1 MTDNQTAK
9 HSIWR
14 RACQIAPGLG
24 SLSGYRRVWLNRD
37 IVAGVSVA
45 AIALPTGIA
54 YAELAGVPA
63 VYGMYSAVF
72 PLLAYALFG
81 SSRQLMTGPDAAT
94 CVLVAA
100 TLGPLA
106 GGDPDRLSRLD
117 RRDADPVLPAP
128 VQPG

>member
-1 MTDNQTAK
+1 MNNTRSEKNPV
-9 HSIWR
+9 WNGVCR
-14 RACQIAPGLG
+14 IAPGLR
-24 SLSGYRRVWLNRD
+24 SLSGYQRTWLNGD

-63 VYGMYSAVF
+63 VYGMYSAIF

-94 CVLVAA
+94 
-100 TLGPLA
+100 
-106 GGDPDRLSRLD
+106 
-117 RRDADPVLPAP
+117 
-128 VQPG
+128 